1 MEKITFT
8 KEHTYSGSLILVTPE
23 FSLGR
28 IRDRL
33 SLQSIFPNPEM
44 KAPFLP
50 RVSSQPDILLE
61 KQAAEALQG
70 LLADIGC
77 KDEIVAVSG
86 FRTQGE
92 QEKIW
97 EESMAQ
103 NGEIFTRK
111 FVAVPGHSEHQSGYA
126 IDLAENSPK
135 IDFICPR
142 FPYRGIFQ
150 RFRERMAD
158 FGFVERYAALKEGIT
173 GIGAEP
179 WHFRYVGYPHSVIMT
194 HEGMALEE
202 YIGFLKNDTGWGRP
216 YIFRE
221 AGNWVEITYLSLEN
235 NRTRILD
242 VPEGASCQASGTNEG
257 GVVLSL
263 WRETA

>member
-77 KDEIVAVSG
+77 KDGSERGNIYPKVRSST
-86 FRTQGE
+86 RTQRAS
-92 QEKIW
+92 K
-97 EESMAQ
+97 
-103 NGEIFTRK
+103 R
-111 FVAVPGHSEHQSGYA
+111 
-126 IDLAENSPK
+126 
-135 IDFICPR
+135 IC
-142 FPYRGIFQ
+142 
-150 RFRERMAD
+150 D
-158 FGFVERYAALKEGIT
+158 
-173 GIGAEP
+173 
-179 WHFRYVGYPHSVIMT
+179 
-194 HEGMALEE
+194 
-202 YIGFLKNDTGWGRP
+202 
-216 YIFRE
+216 
-221 AGNWVEITYLSLEN
+221 
-235 NRTRILD
+235 
-242 VPEGASCQASGTNEG
+242 
-257 GVVLSL
+257 
-263 WRETA
+263 